1 VDIEL
6 TNEAVKQYRR
16 LNEPALSRISE
27 AIDELL
33 HEPPVGDIK
42 ELRGNPGVYRL
53 RVGSYRILY
62 TLEFS
67 CITIFKIAPR
77 GQAYKE

>member
-1 VDIEL
+1 MDIEL

-27 AIDELL
+27 AIDKLEY
-33 HEPPVGDIK
+33 EPPEGDIK
-42 ELRGNPGVYRL
+42 ELRGHPGVYRL

-62 TLEFS
+62 TIENS
-67 CITIFKIAPR
+67 CIAIFKIAPR